1 MVDIVFSTASVLVV
15 LLSSTILPMVYCFL
29 ITKDFLQKQ
38 LYNIKKIK
46 VRIVIL
52 SAIISLIIVTIILEV
67 MSEQAIMQMFFYG
80 LLWVV
85 ALLLEFSK
93 LKIAKQ
99 DLKSDVFIIR
109 EHPDFK
115 TAIDVEYKEVADN
128 QPNNT

>member
-67 MSEQAIMQMFFYG
+67 MSEQAIMQMFFTDYFG
-80 LLWVV
+80 
-85 ALLLEFSK
+85 
-93 LKIAKQ
+93 
-99 DLKSDVFIIR
+99 
-109 EHPDFK
+109 
-115 TAIDVEYKEVADN
+115 
-128 QPNNT
+128 

>member
-52 SAIISLIIVTIILEV
+52 SAIIPLIFVTMILEV
-67 MSEQAIMQMFFYG
+67 ISEQAIIQTFFYG
-80 LLWVV
+80 LLWIVN
-85 ALLLEFSK
+85 LLLQILK

-99 DLKSDVFIIR
+99 DLKSDIFIVR
-109 EHPDFK
+109 EKPDFES
-115 TAIDVEYKEVADN
+115 AIDVAFKEIADN
-128 QPNNT
+128 

>member
-52 SAIISLIIVTIILEV
+52 SAIISLIFVTMILEV
-67 MSEQAIMQMFFYG
+67 ISEQAIIQTFFYG
-80 LLWVV
+80 LLWIVN
-85 ALLLEFSK
+85 LLLQILK

-99 DLKSDVFIIR
+99 DLKSDIFIVR
-109 EHPDFK
+109 EKPDFES
-115 TAIDVEYKEVADN
+115 AIDVAFKEIADN
-128 QPNNT
+128 